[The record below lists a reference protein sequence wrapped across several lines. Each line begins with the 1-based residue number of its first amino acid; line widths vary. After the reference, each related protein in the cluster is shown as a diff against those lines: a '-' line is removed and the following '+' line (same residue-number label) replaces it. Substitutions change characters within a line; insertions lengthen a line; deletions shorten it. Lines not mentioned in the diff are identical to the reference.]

1 MDISEFSYVWTTQ
14 KRDYVLVRGEYG
26 YAIVNKRE
34 QTMLCI
40 SDDDVD
46 AAVVEKMLE
55 EGNLVYEDILD
66 AYSDV

>member
-1 MDISEFSYVWTTQ
+1 MDISEFSYVWTAQ
-14 KRDYVLVRGEYG
+14 KRDFVLVKSEYG
-26 YAIVNKRE
+26 YAIVNKRD

-40 SDDDVD
+40 SDDETD

-55 EGNLVYEDILD
+55 EGCSVYEDILD

>member
-14 KRDYVLVRGEYG
+14 KRDYVLVRSEYG

-40 SDDDVD
+40 SDDKTDAGVVD
-46 AAVVEKMLE
+46 KMLE
-55 EGNLVYEDILD
+55 EGCSVYEDILG

>member
-1 MDISEFSYVWTTQ
+1 MDISEFSYLWTTQ
-14 KRDYVLVRGEYG
+14 KHDYVLVKSEYG

-40 SDDDVD
+40 SNDDVD

-55 EGNLVYEDILD
+55 EGCSVYENILD
-66 AYSDV
+66 AYSDI

>member
-14 KRDYVLVRGEYG
+14 KRDYVLVKSEYG

>member
-14 KRDYVLVRGEYG
+14 KRDFVLVKSEYG

-40 SDDDVD
+40 SDDETDE
-46 AAVVEKMLE
+46 AVVEKMLE
-55 EGNLVYEDILD
+55 EGCSVYEDILD